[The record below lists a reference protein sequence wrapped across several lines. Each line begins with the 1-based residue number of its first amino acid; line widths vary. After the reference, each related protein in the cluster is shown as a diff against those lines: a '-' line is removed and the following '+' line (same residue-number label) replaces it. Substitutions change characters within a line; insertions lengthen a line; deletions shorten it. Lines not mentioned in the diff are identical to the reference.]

1 MAATFD
7 SLFHDAP
14 TDRADVVLRSN
25 DLPRQLRQC
34 QEMVQEQ
41 ERNFENSRNVA
52 AVVCDC
58 RRDATWQV
66 SGGNNFKLRHLSE
79 MVSWLCKLEMLG
91 MPEFRALNQFLQE
104 AQRLRTMQAP
114 VETFGE
120 EGDPIS
126 PGFESLMQAVQDN
139 QLGLQAKND
148 DDDDQSDSDLSWGSQ
163 PSSYQGGGMFGW
175 SSDDSEDQDTE
186 SASDEDEDD
195 VQPVLVATEFFVLNE
210 QYGTLPSLL
219 NILSEMNLTCNEQQ
233 QTLLRWAVHHSES
246 NLLFNRSCSCLTRFL
261 CSKFVCCDNCHSLLL
276 AVAAQTGCTY
286 HVCHT
291 NYVLRRATTY
301 RRHTVDELD
310 PALQTHVIV
319 VYSG

>member
-91 MPEFRALNQFLQE
+91 MPEFRALNQFLQG
-104 AQRLRTMQAP
+104 ALLLWWQWQWWP
-114 VETFGE
+114 F
-120 EGDPIS
+120 
-126 PGFESLMQAVQDN
+126 
-139 QLGLQAKND
+139 
-148 DDDDQSDSDLSWGSQ
+148 
-163 PSSYQGGGMFGW
+163 
-175 SSDDSEDQDTE
+175 
-186 SASDEDEDD
+186 
-195 VQPVLVATEFFVLNE
+195 LN
-210 QYGTLPSLL
+210 SRA
-219 NILSEMNLTCNEQQ
+219 LTCLMLRVC
-233 QTLLRWAVHHSES
+233 TVSYGLRLLP
-246 NLLFNRSCSCLTRFL
+246 
-261 CSKFVCCDNCHSLLL
+261 
-276 AVAAQTGCTY
+276 
-286 HVCHT
+286 HT
-291 NYVLRRATTY
+291 QRPR
-301 RRHTVDELD
+301 D
-310 PALQTHVIV
+310 
-319 VYSG
+319 